1 MTLGFISF
9 LAYDLYR
16 SMNFEHP
23 ELAKTRKLI
32 WKLKTLINLIKT
44 QENEN
49 AQKALRIKELEA
61 MVQTLRAS
69 GG

>member
-1 MTLGFISF
+1 MTLGIISF

-23 ELAKTRKLI
+23 ELAKTWKLIRKLT
-32 WKLKTLINLIKT
+32 TLINLI

-49 AQKALRIKELEA
+49 AQQALRIQELEA